1 VELFFDTSAI
11 VPILIEEPH
20 SEKAIQAWTKAKNVW
35 AWRWLQVETEAALS
49 RRKAPAVAW
58 QKWHQ
63 VSAVFGWLDIDDR
76 QYSQL
81 RVFNRTLRLR
91 AADAGH
97 LYTFHL
103 AVPILPELK
112 LVCFDQEIIRAAEVL
127 GLDCFSV

>member
-1 VELFFDTSAI
+1 MELFFETSAV
-11 VPILIEEPH
+11 VPLLLEEPH
-20 SEKAIQAWTKAKNVW
+20 TEKACEVWSKAKRVW
-35 AWRWLQVETEAALS
+35 AWRWLQFETEAALS

-63 VSAVFGWLDIDDR
+63 VSSVFGWLDIDDR

-81 RVFNRTLRLR
+81 RFFNRTLRLR

-103 AVPILPELK
+103 AVPI
-112 LVCFDQEIIRAAEVL
+112 QAEVL
-127 GLDCFSV
+127 GLDCIK